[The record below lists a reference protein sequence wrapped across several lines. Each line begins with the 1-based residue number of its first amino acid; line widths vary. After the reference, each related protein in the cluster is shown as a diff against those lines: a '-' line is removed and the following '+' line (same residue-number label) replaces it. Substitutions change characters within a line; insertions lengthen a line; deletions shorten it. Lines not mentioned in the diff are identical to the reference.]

1 LKAGLA
7 LFAATLIAAH
17 AGDPLPPG
25 GPPPTARQ
33 SPAFQVVTDVPGLPR
48 VLLIGDSISIG
59 YTTAVRS
66 ALAGRAN
73 VHRAPVNCG
82 SSSKGAAEL
91 DAWLG
96 AGRWDAVHFN
106 FGLHDVRRLDG
117 GVLNVSPEAY
127 AANLGRIV
135 ARLRRTG
142 ATLIWATTT
151 PVPAKLKA
159 GQYPRDP
166 ADIGRYNAIAAVTMA
181 DAGVKTNDLHAV
193 LRDRLGEFQRPED
206 VHLNERGYAALAAKV
221 AAVIAENLP
230 AQKDL

>member
-1 LKAGLA
+1 MKIGLA
-7 LFAATLIAAH
+7 LFAAALVTAK
-17 AGDPLPPG
+17 AGDPLPPDG
-25 GPPPTARQ
+25 LPPTARQ
-33 SPAFQVVTDVPGLPR
+33 SPAFQIVTDVPGLPR

-59 YTTAVRS
+59 YTAAVRN
-66 ALAGRAN
+66 ALAGQAN

-82 SSSKGAAEL
+82 PSSKGAAEL

-96 AGRWDAVHFN
+96 TGRWDAIHFN

-127 AANLGRIV
+127 AANLRLIV

-142 ATLIWATTT
+142 ARLIWATTT

-159 GQYPRDP
+159 GQDPRDP
-166 ADIGRYNAIAAVTMA
+166 ANIGRYNAIAAVIMA

-193 LRDRLGEFQRPED
+193 LSDRLGELQRPED
-206 VHLNERGYAALAAKV
+206 VHLNDRGYAALAAKV
-221 AAVIAENLP
+221 TATIAEVLP
-230 AQKDL
+230 AKEKL

>member
-1 LKAGLA
+1 
-7 LFAATLIAAH
+7 
-17 AGDPLPPG
+17 
-25 GPPPTARQ
+25 
-33 SPAFQVVTDVPGLPR
+33 
-48 VLLIGDSISIG
+48 
-59 YTTAVRS
+59 
-66 ALAGRAN
+66 
-73 VHRAPVNCG
+73 
-82 SSSKGAAEL
+82 
-91 DAWLG
+91 
-96 AGRWDAVHFN
+96 
-106 FGLHDVRRLDG
+106 
-117 GVLNVSPEAY
+117 VLNVSPEAY

>member
-1 LKAGLA
+1 MKAGLA
-7 LFAATLIAAH
+7 LFAVTLIAAH
-17 AGDPLPPG
+17 AGDPLRPD

-33 SPAFQVVTDVPGLPR
+33 SPAFQVVTDVPSLPR

-82 SSSKGAAEL
+82 PSSKGAAEL

-96 AGRWDAVHFN
+96 TGRWDAIHFN

-127 AANLGRIV
+127 AANLRRIV
-135 ARLRRTG
+135 TRLRQTG
-142 ATLIWATTT
+142 ATLVWASTT

-166 ADIGRYNAIAAVTMA
+166 ADIGRYNAIAAAIMA
-181 DAGVKTNDLHAV
+181 EAGVKTNDLHAV
-193 LRDRLGEFQRPED
+193 LRDRLGELQRPED
-206 VHLNERGYAALAAKV
+206 VHLNERGYTALAAKV

-230 AQKDL
+230 AKKDL